1 MTSTPA
7 LTDNGFLA
15 PPPQAK
21 RNDELGQSD
30 FLTLMITQFRNQDP
44 FKPMENGDFLAQ
56 LAQFSTVNG
65 IDSLN
70 SAFSGLADSI
80 RGEQALQ
87 AANLVGRSVM
97 AVTDTGYLPG
107 GGSINGI
114 VELPSSA
121 SAVQIDIID
130 ANGELLRTIDLGQQP
145 AGLARFSW
153 DGRDASGDRV
163 EAGHYRIEARV
174 VRGSEV
180 ENTPTAIE
188 SRIESVTL
196 GQFGSQMLLNLAG
209 GGSMSLAQVYQIT

>member
-1 MTSTPA
+1 MENTAA
-7 LTDNGFLA
+7 LTDSGILA
-15 PPPQAK
+15 PPPQRK

-70 SAFSGLADSI
+70 SSFSGLASSI

-87 AANLVGRSVM
+87 AANLVGRKVM
-97 AVTDTGYLPG
+97 AVTDTGYLAD
-107 GGSINGI
+107 GGSINGV
-114 VELPSSA
+114 VELESSA
-121 SAVQIDIID
+121 STVQIDIVD
-130 ANGELLRTIDLGQQP
+130 DSGALLRTIDLGQQP

-153 DGRDASGDRV
+153 DGRDASGDLV
-163 EAGHYRIEARV
+163 DAGHYRINARV

-180 ENTPTAIE
+180 ESTATAIE
-188 SRIESVTL
+188 SQIESVTL
-196 GQFGSQMLLNLAG
+196 GQFGNQMLLNLAG

>member
-1 MTSTPA
+1 MENTAA
-7 LTDNGFLA
+7 LTDSGMLA
-15 PPPQAK
+15 PPPQRK

-70 SAFSGLADSI
+70 SSFSGLASSI

-87 AANLVGRSVM
+87 AANLVGRKVM
-97 AVTDTGYLPG
+97 AVTDTGYLAD
-107 GGSINGI
+107 GGSINGV
-114 VELPSSA
+114 VELESSA
-121 SAVQIDIID
+121 STVQIDIVD
-130 ANGELLRTIDLGQQP
+130 DSGALLRTIDLGQQP

-153 DGRDASGDRV
+153 DGRDASGDLV
-163 EAGHYRIEARV
+163 DAGHYRINARV

-180 ENTPTAIE
+180 ESTATAIE
-188 SRIESVTL
+188 SQIESVTL
-196 GQFGSQMLLNLAG
+196 GQFGNQMLLNLAG